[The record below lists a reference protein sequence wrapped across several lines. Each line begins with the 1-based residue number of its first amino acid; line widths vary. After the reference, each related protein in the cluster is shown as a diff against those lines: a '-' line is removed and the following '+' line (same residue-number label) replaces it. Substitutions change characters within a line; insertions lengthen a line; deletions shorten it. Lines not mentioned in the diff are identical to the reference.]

1 MPEELGK
8 DRRIAALEVEL
19 GKVVSEKAALI
30 IENADLNENIQIL
43 RQKIR
48 ELL

>member
-1 MPEELGK
+1 MPEHVDK
-8 DRRIAALEVEL
+8 DQRIAALEVEL
-19 GKVVSEKAALI
+19 GTVVSEKAALV
-30 IENADLNENIQIL
+30 IENADYKASVEIL